1 MLSVTTKTG
10 RVAIEERGSGP
21 PLLLLH
27 ANPGDHH
34 DYDAVVPA
42 LAVRYRTLAVDW
54 PGFGASPP
62 PASPRSASAMW
73 IAAVL
78 EDLVHRLHL
87 GPVILVG
94 SSVGGY
100 AAARLSIEHP
110 EQVRALV
117 LVDSGGFTPDHV
129 LKRLFCRFKGSEFV
143 SRRIAGRF
151 AKFYLRRRN
160 PLVEQIIARTY
171 AGRSDPARVAID
183 AAIWRSFLHPDHDLR
198 ERAAKIRAPTML
210 IWGRED
216 PVLPVG
222 TDAQSAQRC
231 IPGARLRLL
240 DTGHEPFAEDP
251 TAFLAAIEPFL
262 KEVTGAP
269 PVE

>member
-1 MLSVTTKTG
+1 MLSVETRTG
-10 RVAIEERGSGP
+10 RVAIEARGSGP

-73 IAAVL
+73 MAAVL
-78 EDLVHRLHL
+78 EDLVHRLQL
-87 GPVILVG
+87 EPVILVG

-100 AAARLSIEHP
+100 AAARLAIEHP
-110 EQVRALV
+110 ERVRALV
-117 LVDSGGFTPDHV
+117 LVDSGGFTPYNV
-129 LKRLFCRFKGSEFV
+129 LKRLFCWFKGSEFV
-143 SRRIAGRF
+143 SRRMAGRF

-171 AGRSDPARVAID
+171 AGQSNLARVAID

-198 ERAAKIRAPTML
+198 QRAAKIMAPTML

-222 TDAQSAQRC
+222 TDAQAAQRC
-231 IPGARLRLL
+231 IPGARLVVL

-251 TAFLAAIEPFL
+251 ETFLAAVEPFL
-262 KEVTGAP
+262 KDALER
-269 PVE
+269 